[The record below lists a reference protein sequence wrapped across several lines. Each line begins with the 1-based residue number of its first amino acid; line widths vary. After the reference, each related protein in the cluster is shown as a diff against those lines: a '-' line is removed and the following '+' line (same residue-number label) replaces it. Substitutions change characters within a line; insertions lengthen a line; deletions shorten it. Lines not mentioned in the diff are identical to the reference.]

1 MWSNF
6 EKKNKN
12 KIENAHLVSVASP
25 ALGQL
30 TSKKLPTFYKW
41 LEQFWMKRRERA
53 RALCVSQYQVLNE
66 VSLFSVLQTCTCHQI
81 HSDSWTTHRKIQWW
95 IQFSSCSAEVNCL
108 RHLFSYSWQFHAVS
122 AGRLIFK
129 KNPSFNCLALLVPL
143 YTGAVLSKTD
153 DQEKYDPQFAITY

>member
-1 MWSNF
+1 M
-6 EKKNKN
+6 KC
-12 KIENAHLVSVASP
+12 AHLVFVASP

-30 TSKKLPTFYKW
+30 TSKKLPIFYKW
-41 LEQFWMKRRERA
+41 SEQSWMKRRGWA

-81 HSDSWTTHRKIQWW
+81 HSDSWMTHRKIRWSVYQSGREW

-122 AGRLIFK
+122 AGRLTFK
-129 KNPSFNCLALLVPL
+129 KNPSFNCLASLQE
-143 YTGAVLSKTD
+143 LSSARLMTRRNMTPSL
-153 DQEKYDPQFAITY
+153 Q

>member
-1 MWSNF
+1 M
-6 EKKNKN
+6 KR
-12 KIENAHLVSVASP
+12 AHLVFVASP

-41 LEQFWMKRRERA
+41 LEQSWMKRRDWA
-53 RALCVSQYQVLNE
+53 TALCVSQHQVLNE

-81 HSDSWTTHRKIQWW
+81 QSDSWMTHRKIQWSIYQSGREW

-108 RHLFSYSWQFHAVS
+108 RHLLSYSWQFHAVS
-122 AGRLIFK
+122 AGRLTFK

-143 YTGAVLSKTD
+143 FTGAVLSKTD